1 MREIILRLTD
11 EMIEAVSEIAEAED
25 VTPGHIIRAAIEH
38 EFGRRARYKDAE
50 SQATP
55 LIAQLRAL
63 LAKDFAQAVDW
74 TELDLR
80 LAQKGFELSDDN
92 GRLELI
98 DGRTGA
104 RLCQVAD
111 IDPEYAGRQRSYD
124 RAGVAGGGW
133 LRSLASAV
141 LR

>member
-1 MREIILRLTD
+1 MREIILRLSD
-11 EMIEAVSEIAEAED
+11 EMIDAVTEIAEAED
-25 VTPGHIIRAAIEH
+25 VTPGHVIRAAIQQ
-38 EFGRRARYKDAE
+38 EFHRRARHKNAE
-50 SQATP
+50 WQAP
-55 LIAQLRAL
+55 PMVAQLRAL
-63 LAKDFAQAVDW
+63 LADDFAQSVDW

-80 LAQKGFELSDDN
+80 LARKGFELSEEK

-104 RLCQVAD
+104 RLCEVTD
-111 IDPEYAGRQRSYD
+111 IDPDYDDRRRNYD
-124 RAGVAGGGW
+124 RTGNGSGW